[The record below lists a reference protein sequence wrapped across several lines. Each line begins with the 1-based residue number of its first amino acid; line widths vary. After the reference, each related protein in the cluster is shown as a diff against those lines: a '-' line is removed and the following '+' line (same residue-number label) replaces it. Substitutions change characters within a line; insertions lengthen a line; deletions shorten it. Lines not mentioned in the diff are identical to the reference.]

1 MASLE
6 EIIDKRIGEV
16 RTKSLD
22 FSFGEIVN
30 LHAANELIIQPEYQ
44 RLFRWSDV
52 KKSRLIESILL
63 DLPIPQIFVIEN
75 SNGVLELIDGLQR
88 VSSVIQFID
97 TSALT
102 ALEGEEPLP
111 PLQLQGCDLI
121 RELNDKTF
129 NDLSLTLKLR
139 IKRSSI
145 RTVIIERQ
153 SKFFLRYEMF
163 KRLNTGGESLESQE
177 IRNCSARMVGNKGIE
192 FYEFLKQKA
201 INSDF
206 LKCIESLPEES
217 KSKKGD
223 EELVLRFFA
232 SKNAQDMFRSSVT
245 DWLDLYM
252 ENILLEQANFDYDI
266 EGENFDKL
274 FNFLEKTLGEN
285 AFVIYKGHQP
295 QRNLKPA
302 YYEAITVG
310 TFNVLDKIKNF
321 PTEQVRKKIIEITQ
335 SDSFKQYTGSGANKK
350 SFLKNR
356 INIIQN
362 ALLEL
367 VNINE

>member
-6 EIIDKRIGEV
+6 EIIDEKIGEV
-16 RTKSLD
+16 RTEALD
-22 FSFGEIVN
+22 LSFGEIVN

-63 DLPIPQIFVIEN
+63 ELPIPQIFVIEN
-75 SNGVLELIDGLQR
+75 ANGVLELIDGLQR
-88 VSSVIQFID
+88 ISSVIQFID
-97 TSALT
+97 TSVLKW
-102 ALEGEEPLP
+102 EEPLP
-111 PLQLQGCDLI
+111 TLQLQGCDLI
-121 RELNDKTF
+121 KDLNDKIF

-145 RTVIIERQ
+145 RTIIIKRQ
-153 SKFFLRYEMF
+153 SKSFLRYEMF
-163 KRLNTGGESLESQE
+163 KRLNTGGESLEPQE
-177 IRNCSARMVGNKGIE
+177 IRNCSARMLGDKGIE
-192 FYEFLKQKA
+192 FYEFLKHKA
-201 INSDF
+201 INCDF

-217 KSKKGD
+217 KDKKGD

-252 ENILLEQANFDYDI
+252 EKILLEELSFNYDV
-266 EGENFDKL
+266 EGKNFDKL
-274 FNFLEKTLGEN
+274 FKFIGNTLGEN
-285 AFVIYKGHQP
+285 AFVIYKGDQP

-310 TFNVLDKIKNF
+310 MFNVLNQIKNF
-321 PTEQVRKKIIEITQ
+321 SSDQVRNKIIQTTQ
-335 SDSFKQYTGSGANKK
+335 SDKFKQYTGPGANKK
-350 SFLKNR
+350 SFLKKR
-356 INIIQN
+356 INIISD

-367 VNINE
+367 VNE